1 MGLDV
6 INGAI
11 SFNPRMLRKSEFLE
25 KQSTF
30 SFYDIKGQLQ
40 TIDLSKNSLAFT
52 VCQVPVIYELA
63 KNEGIE
69 VFFRNKSV
77 EKFSNLNL
85 SQKVSKKIFK
95 RDGSVE
101 KVVVKIK
108 K

>member
-1 MGLDV
+1 
-6 INGAI
+6 
-11 SFNPRMLRKSEFLE
+11 MLRKSEFLE

-40 TIDLSKNSLAFT
+40 TINLSKGSLAYT

-63 KNEGIE
+63 ENEGIE
-69 VFFRNKSV
+69 VFSRNETV
-77 EKFSNLNL
+77 EKFANLNL
-85 SQKVSKKIFK
+85 SQKVSRKIFK

>member
-11 SFNPRMLRKSEFLE
+11 SFYPRMLRKSEFLE

-40 TIDLSKNSLAFT
+40 TIDLRKNSLAFT
-52 VCQVPVIYELA
+52 VCQVPVIYELE

-69 VFFRNKSV
+69 VFSRNGNV
-77 EKFSNLNL
+77 QKFANLNL
-85 SQKVSKKIFK
+85 SQKISRKIFK

>member
-1 MGLDV
+1 
-6 INGAI
+6 
-11 SFNPRMLRKSEFLE
+11 MLRKSEFLE

-63 KNEGIE
+63 KNEDVE
-69 VFFRNKSV
+69 VFFRNKTV